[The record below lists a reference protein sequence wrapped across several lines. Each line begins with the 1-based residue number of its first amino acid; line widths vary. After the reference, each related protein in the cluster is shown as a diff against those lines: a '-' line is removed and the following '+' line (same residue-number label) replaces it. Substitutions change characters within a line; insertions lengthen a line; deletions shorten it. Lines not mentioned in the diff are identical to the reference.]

1 MDQRAAR
8 AGAASAARDAAASGA
23 RAAAHGDRAD
33 ASAHGLRHAPRQCR
47 GRPAAPRGVQ
57 VARTAT
63 PATPPLFSI
72 ARADT
77 IDSSAESIT

>member
-1 MDQRAAR
+1 MSVRRARRATRLLPAHAR
-8 AGAASAARDAAASGA
+8 
-23 RAAAHGDRAD
+23 
-33 ASAHGLRHAPRQCR
+33 PRTAIAQMRPHTACGMRR
-47 GRPAAPRGVQ
+47 GNAAPRPPQARGDQ